1 MRIPLLDETQ
11 KHLAGAGYALRH
23 PPCPGESQGALELID
38 NDGDLRETFQNLLD
52 FWIYWLAFAA
62 RVLTQEARIR
72 KVVRTYLSR
81 SACQRVKLI
90 EQLEAYLNGLDRSSI
105 DLLFIQT
112 ENYSVLRL
120 PRNWKARL
128 ISNLNGDIPNPWF
141 NTEVIDAL
149 IAVDP
154 GLGVRWSN
162 RSQIYRVSVDAL
174 NVMLS
179 LPKNTMEGEHGIR
192 PCEPQASLSAWPSE
206 RGSPAHCTFD

>member
-23 PPCPGESQGALELID
+23 APGQSDSPGELQLID
-38 NDGDLRETFQNLLD
+38 KDGDLRETFHDLLD

-72 KVVRTYLSR
+72 KVVHTYLRR
-81 SACQRVKLI
+81 SERQRVKLA
-90 EQLEAYLNGLDRSSI
+90 EEVEAYVSGLDRSPI
-105 DLLFIQT
+105 ELLFSQAG
-112 ENYSVLRL
+112 NYSTLQL
-120 PRNWKARL
+120 PRNWKTRL
-128 ISNLNGDIPNPWF
+128 ISNLNGEMPDPWF

-149 IAVDP
+149 IAVDQ

-162 RSQIYRVSVDAL
+162 RSQIYRIPVGAL

-179 LPKNTMEGEHGIR
+179 LPNPTDGEHGHR
-192 PCEPQASLSAWPSE
+192 SQESSASTRVRSSDG
-206 RGSPAHCTFD
+206 GSPARSAPD